1 MNERDSRTT
10 SALSRRAF
18 LGTSAASIASV
29 ALGRTRGEPDLDW
42 LITGATLLDGTGQAR
57 FVADL
62 GIVGDT
68 IRAIGQI
75 APERAQRAIDGR
87 GLALAPGFIDLH
99 THSDGSILT
108 CPTADSRVLQGVTTE
123 ITGNCGSSEV
133 PSSTEPKSF
142 EGYFARLRELGL
154 SVNHGALV
162 GHGTLRELAGAVNQ
176 GAPTATELQRMGAEL
191 ERALDEG
198 ALGFSTGLEYT
209 PGRFADG
216 AEILELAKLAA
227 RAGALY
233 ATHMRNEVRRV
244 VDSIDESLAI
254 AEQSGVRLQIS
265 HLKAA
270 GKPSWP
276 LAATCLE
283 RLERARSRG
292 VDVFADAYPYTAYHT
307 GLTIYLPPE
316 VAEGGRAAMLARLRD
331 PATRARLLQLLPDA
345 VGDDPGGY
353 AQVVLSAIGS
363 AEHQRFVGQD
373 LAAIASAWGV
383 APAEAHLRLIEAGGG
398 TASYIGHAMSE
409 ENVAQTLAHPLV
421 LVASDG
427 SSQSLAEPAASERVA
442 RPHPRSFGTFPRVL
456 ARYVREQKR
465 LTLEDAVH
473 KMTALPADRAGLLDR
488 GRLGLGKKADLVL
501 FDPQT
506 IADTATFDR
515 PRSAPLGIRAVFVNG
530 VMVVESGR
538 HTGARPGRVLRSGA

>member
-1 MNERDSRTT
+1 MSERGSRTT
-10 SALSRRAF
+10 GALSRRAF
-18 LGTSAASIASV
+18 LGTSAASVASM
-29 ALGRTRGEPDLDW
+29 AFGRTRREPDLDW

-68 IRAIGQI
+68 IRSLGEI
-75 APERAQRAIDGR
+75 APERARRTLDGR

-99 THSDGSILT
+99 THSDGSILE
-108 CPTADSRVLQGVTTE
+108 CPTAESRVLQGITTE

-133 PSSTEPKSF
+133 PSDAEPRSF
-142 EGYFARLRELGL
+142 ERYFARLRELGL
-154 SVNHGALV
+154 GVNHGALV
-162 GHGTLRELAGAVNQ
+162 GHGTLRELAGARKQ
-176 GAPTATELQRMGAEL
+176 GAPTAAEMQRMRAEL

-209 PGRFADG
+209 PGRFAES
-216 AEILELAKLAA
+216 AEILELAKIAA
-227 RAGALY
+227 RRGALY
-233 ATHMRNEVRRV
+233 ATHMRNEVRGV
-244 VDSIDESLAI
+244 VDSVDESLAI
-254 AEQSGVRLQIS
+254 AERSGVRLQVS

-276 LAATCLE
+276 LAAICLE
-283 RLERARSRG
+283 RLERARARG
-292 VDVFADAYPYTAYHT
+292 LDVFADAYPYTAYHT
-307 GLTIYLPPE
+307 GLTIYLPPD
-316 VAEGGRAAMLARLRD
+316 VAEGEREAMLARLRD
-331 PATRARLLQLLPDA
+331 PATRERLLRTLPEA

-373 LAAIASAWGV
+373 LAAIASELGV

-409 ENVAQTLAHPLV
+409 ENVARTLAHPLV

-427 SSQSLAEPAASERVA
+427 SSQPLEEPAPGTRAA

-456 ARYVREQKR
+456 ARYVREQKL
-465 LTLEDAVH
+465 LTLEDAVR
-473 KMTALPADRAGLLDR
+473 KMTALPADRAGLADR
-488 GRLGLGKKADLVL
+488 GRIGLGQKADLVL

-530 VMVVESGR
+530 VLTVENGR
-538 HTGARPGRVLRSGA
+538 PTGARAGRILLARS